1 MLTGIPLIVVTAVPL
16 TRLLMKGA
24 LGFWKIGWIGPEN
37 WLAGC
42 VQLWF
47 SMAITKTVLTER
59 PSSARAFHWIER
71 VSRASKPSVPKRL
84 TCNIDCLQMRGWRRC
99 WRSQMVWTNTS
110 ARAGLLLED
119 ESRMTFANVAS
130 LASEIPHS
138 GL

>member
-24 LGFWKIGWIGPEN
+24 LGFWKICWIGPEN

-59 PSSARAFHWIER
+59 PSSAAAAVTVKAAVRQPKSIEYFIWGPPGYLKER
-71 VSRASKPSVPKRL
+71 KERNVQAAWQSYPPRTHLR
-84 TCNIDCLQMRGWRRC
+84 QGHH
-99 WRSQMVWTNTS
+99 
-110 ARAGLLLED
+110 
-119 ESRMTFANVAS
+119 RMA
-130 LASEIPHS
+130 L
-138 GL
+138 